1 MLYLCCQQRHTV
13 LKFGIHSCMKKSD
26 LYCVLADKGLG
37 LHNSGRT
44 YLCCHSR
51 KYLENEQG
59 QQLYLDTHTL
69 EQAWASPTRKE
80 IQTALENNVEHAS
93 CQACWDDEHAGKKSR
108 RQHHNSINHPVT
120 DRDDQPQI
128 LDLKMGNTC
137 NMKCRTCNPEVS
149 SQWYREDWEL
159 TAQPA
164 EGVSYSEYLK
174 RWRRIPASYS
184 DDNQDLWN
192 TMRKWV
198 PNAVYIDYY
207 GAEPMLI
214 KKNFEV
220 LQAAVD
226 QDTAKNIDLHFS
238 TNGTVWNEEI
248 ENLLKQFK
256 QVYFE
261 LSIDDIGD
269 RCGYVRY
276 PSTWELVAGNLERF
290 LQTQRTNKNFKFGIC
305 TTINSLNI
313 YYLDEIFDFF
323 AKKGLGINCN
333 MLHLPFQLCV
343 KNLPDAVKN
352 AITDKLSNH
361 VPDSIDP
368 WHHKQ
373 WKNHL
378 RIVLNFLNIPI
389 KGQQYH
395 FREFHRYTRGL
406 DLSRG
411 QTFETALPEF
421 AKLIK
426 PWFEPLDQL
435 LVVDSSA
442 AK

>member
-1 MLYLCCQQRHTV
+1 
-13 LKFGIHSCMKKSD
+13 MKKSD

-59 QQLYLDTHTL
+59 QQLYTRHSHLGTSLGQSHT
-69 EQAWASPTRKE
+69 QRNTKS
-80 IQTALENNVEHAS
+80 LENNQEHAS

-108 RQHHNSINHPVT
+108 RQWHNSMNHSVT

-226 QDTAKNIDLHFS
+226 QGTAKNIDLHFS
-238 TNGTVWNEEI
+238 TNGTVWDEEI

-256 QVYFE
+256 RVYFD

-269 RCGYVRY
+269 RCGYIRY
-276 PSTWELVAGNLERF
+276 SSTWELVAGNLERF
-290 LQTQRTNKNFKFGIC
+290 LQTQRTNKNFQFGVC

-313 YYLDEIFDFF
+313 YYLDEIFDFLQR
-323 AKKGLGINCN
+323 K
-333 MLHLPFQLCV
+333 
-343 KNLPDAVKN
+343 D
-352 AITDKLSNH
+352 
-361 VPDSIDP
+361 
-368 WHHKQ
+368 
-373 WKNHL
+373 
-378 RIVLNFLNIPI
+378 
-389 KGQQYH
+389 
-395 FREFHRYTRGL
+395 
-406 DLSRG
+406 
-411 QTFETALPEF
+411 
-421 AKLIK
+421 
-426 PWFEPLDQL
+426 
-435 LVVDSSA
+435 
-442 AK
+442 

>member
-1 MLYLCCQQRHTV
+1 MLYL
-13 LKFGIHSCMKKSD
+13 LIINEYMKQSN
-26 LYCVLADKGLG
+26 LYCILADKGLG

-51 KYLENEQG
+51 KYLEDQQG
-59 QQLYLDTHTL
+59 KQIYLDTHSL
-69 EQAWASPTRKE
+69 EQAWTSPTRRE
-80 IQTALENNVEHAS
+80 IQESLENNQEHAS

-108 RQHHNSINHPVT
+108 RQWHNSMNHPVT

-159 TAQPA
+159 AAQPA
-164 EGVSYSEYLK
+164 EGVSYPEYLK

-184 DDNQDLWN
+184 DNNQNLWD
-192 TMRKWV
+192 TMSKWV
-198 PNAVYIDYY
+198 PNTVYIDYY

-226 QDTAKNIDLHFS
+226 QGTAKNIDLHFS
-238 TNGTVWNEEI
+238 TNGTIWNDEL

-256 QVYFE
+256 RVYFD
-261 LSIDDIGD
+261 LSIDDIED
-269 RCGYVRY
+269 RCGYIRY
-276 PSTWELVAGNLERF
+276 SSTWDLVSSNLERF
-290 LQTQRTNKNFKFGIC
+290 LQAQRTNKNFQFGVCI
-305 TTINSLNI
+305 TVNSLNV

-323 AKKGLGINCN
+323 AKKGLGTNFN

-343 KNLPDAVKN
+343 KSLPDAVKN
-352 AITDKLSNH
+352 AITDKLSKY
-361 VPDSIDP
+361 VPDNIGP
-368 WHHKQ
+368 WHQ
-373 WKNHL
+373 QYWKDHCQ
-378 RIVLNFLNIPI
+378 IVLNFLNTPME
-389 KGQQYH
+389 GQPHH

-411 QTFETALPEF
+411 QTFETAVPEF

-426 PWFEPLDQL
+426 PWFDPLDQL
-435 LVVDSSA
+435 LVVDSQVL
-442 AK
+442 K

>member
-1 MLYLCCQQRHTV
+1 MLSTRRPYA
-13 LKFGIHSCMKKSD
+13 KFGIHSCMKKSD
-26 LYCVLADKGLG
+26 LYCILADKGLG

-51 KYLENEQG
+51 KYLENDQG
-59 QQLYLDTHTL
+59 QQLYLDTDTL

-80 IQTALENNVEHAS
+80 IQTALENNVKHAS
-93 CQACWDDEHAGKKSR
+93 CQACWDDEHAGKTSR
-108 RQHHNSINHPVT
+108 RQWNNLRNHHAT

-174 RWRRIPASYS
+174 RWRRIPASYH

-198 PNAVYIDYY
+198 PNVVYIDYY

-226 QDTAKNIDLHFS
+226 QDTAKNINLHFS
-238 TNGTVWNEEI
+238 TNGTVWNKEI
-248 ENLLKQFK
+248 ENLLTQFK
-256 QVYFE
+256 QVNIE

-269 RCGYVRY
+269 RCGYIRY
-276 PSTWELVAGNLERF
+276 PSTWDLVSSNLERF
-290 LQTQRTNKNFKFGIC
+290 LQIQRTNKNFKFGVC
-305 TTINSLNI
+305 TTVNSLNI
-313 YYLDEIFDFF
+313 YYLDEIFEFL
-323 AKKGLGINCN
+323 AEKRLGINCN
-333 MLHLPFQLCV
+333 MLHLPSQLCV
-343 KNLPDAVKN
+343 KSLPDTVKN
-352 AITDKLSNH
+352 AITDKLSKY
-361 VPDSIDP
+361 VPNKVTP
-368 WHHKQ
+368 WHQQQ
-373 WKNHL
+373 WKDHCQV
-378 RIVLNFLNIPI
+378 VLNFLNTPI
-389 KGQQYH
+389 EGQQRY
-395 FREFHRYTRGL
+395 FQEFHRYTRGL

-421 AKLIK
+421 AELIK
-426 PWFEPLDQL
+426 PWFAPLDQL
-435 LVVDSSA
+435 LVVDSQVS
-442 AK
+442 K

>member
-1 MLYLCCQQRHTV
+1 MLSTSRPYA
-13 LKFGIHSCMKKSD
+13 KFDIHSCMKKSN

-51 KYLENEQG
+51 KYLEDAQGEQI
-59 QQLYLDTHTL
+59 YLDTHTL
-69 EQAWASPTRKE
+69 EQAWSSPTRKE

-108 RQHHNSINHPVT
+108 RQWHNSMNHPVT
-120 DRDDQPQI
+120 DREDQPQI

-159 TAQPA
+159 AAQPA
-164 EGVSYSEYLK
+164 EGIAYAEYLK
-174 RWRRIPASYS
+174 RWRRIPASYH
-184 DDNQDLWN
+184 DDNHDLWH
-192 TMRKWV
+192 TMSKWV

-220 LQAAVD
+220 LQTAVD
-226 QDTAKNIDLHFS
+226 QGTAKNIDLHFS
-238 TNGTVWNEEI
+238 TNGTVWNDEL

-256 QVYFE
+256 RVYFD

-269 RCGYVRY
+269 RCGYIRY
-276 PSTWELVAGNLERF
+276 SSTWDLVASNLERF
-290 LQTQRTNKNFKFGIC
+290 LLAQRSNKNFQFGVCI
-305 TTINSLNI
+305 TVNSLNI

-323 AKKGLGINCN
+323 ANKGLGTNFN

-343 KNLPDAVKN
+343 KSLPDAVKN
-352 AITDKLSNH
+352 TITDKLSKY
-361 VPDSIDP
+361 VPNNFSS
-368 WHHKQ
+368 WHQ
-373 WKNHL
+373 RYWKDHCE
-378 RIVLNFLNIPI
+378 IVLNFLNTPI
-389 KGQQYH
+389 QGQPHH
-395 FREFHRYTRGL
+395 FQEFHRYTRGL
-406 DLSRG
+406 DLSRD

-421 AKLIK
+421 AALIK
-426 PWFEPLDQL
+426 PWFESLDQL
-435 LVVDSSA
+435 LVVDSSVS
-442 AK
+442 K

>member
-51 KYLENEQG
+51 KYLEDAQG

-108 RQHHNSINHPVT
+108 RQWHNSINHPVS

-164 EGVSYSEYLK
+164 EGISYSEYLK

-192 TMRKWV
+192 IMRKWV
-198 PNAVYIDYY
+198 PNTVYIDYY

-238 TNGTVWNEEI
+238 TNGTIWNEEI

-323 AKKGLGINCN
+323 AKKKLGINCN

-378 RIVLNFLNIPI
+378 RIVLNFLNTPI

-435 LVVDSSA
+435 LVVDSST

>member
-1 MLYLCCQQRHTV
+1 
-13 LKFGIHSCMKKSD
+13 MKKSD

-51 KYLENEQG
+51 KYLENDQG

-80 IQTALENNVEHAS
+80 IQESLENNQEHAS
-93 CQACWDDEHAGKKSR
+93 CQACWDDEHAGKTSR
-108 RQHHNSINHPVT
+108 RQFHNSRNHPVT

-198 PNAVYIDYY
+198 PNAIYIDYY

-226 QDTAKNIDLHFS
+226 QGTAKNIDLHFS
-238 TNGTVWNEEI
+238 TNGTIWNKEI
-248 ENLLKQFK
+248 ENLLTQFNR
-256 QVYFE
+256 VYFE

-269 RCGYVRY
+269 RCGYIRY
-276 PSTWELVAGNLERF
+276 PSTWDLVANNLEQF
-290 LQTQRTNKNFKFGIC
+290 LKAQRTNNNFQFGIC

-323 AKKGLGINCN
+323 VKKKLNINCN

-343 KNLPDAVKN
+343 KSLPDAVKN
-352 AITDKLSNH
+352 AITDKLSKY

-368 WHHKQ
+368 WYHRQ
-373 WKNHL
+373 WKDRL
-378 RIVLNFLNIPI
+378 QIVSNFLNTPI
-389 KGQQYH
+389 EGQQYH

-421 AKLIK
+421 AELIK

-435 LVVDSSA
+435 LVVDSPVS
-442 AK
+442 K